1 MTTENIILGIG
12 SEKPTHENPPEQE
25 TPQSEGTIDNQGN
38 PVIVPSDHTP
48 GDPGGP
54 NQGQ

>member
-1 MTTENIILGIG
+1 MTNENINLGIG
-12 SEKPTHENPPEQE
+12 SEKPAHENPPEQQVQQ
-25 TPQSEGTIDNQGN
+25 PEGIIDNQGN
-38 PVIVPSDHTP
+38 PIVVHTDHTP

>member
-1 MTTENIILGIG
+1 MTTENINLGVG
-12 SEKPTHENPPEQE
+12 SERLSHENPPEEVQQQ
-25 TPQSEGTIDNQGN
+25 PAGTIDNQGN
-38 PVIVPSDHTP
+38 LIPVHEWHTP

>member
-1 MTTENIILGIG
+1 MTTENTTLGIG
-12 SEKPTHENPPEQE
+12 SEKPTHENPPEQQ
-25 TPQSEGTIDNQGN
+25 TQQPEGAIDNQGN
-38 PVIVPSDHTP
+38 AIVAHVWHTP

>member
-1 MTTENIILGIG
+1 MTTENINLGVG
-12 SEKPTHENPPEQE
+12 SEKPTHENSPEQQVQQ
-25 TPQSEGTIDNQGN
+25 PEGTIDNQGN
-38 PVIVPSDHTP
+38 PIVVHTDHTP